1 MMTIKLG
8 LMGFGNIGRKLYSES
23 LKNNNIEISAISDI
37 GDPEILEYLLKAEF
51 ENTKNVSL
59 DNNYLINNNYR
70 SRILSAFTP
79 GEMTW
84 DLFDVDFVIDATG
97 KFNSPEYLDS
107 HLNAGAKR
115 VIISTLPS
123 ESIDRL
129 VVFGINQDSI
139 NLEDRTI
146 SAGSSTLNALAYLLN
161 SLLPFGIDAV
171 NMTTIHSFTSDQSL
185 QDTVGTDFRCS
196 RSASENIIPNNSE
209 AEKWI
214 VELFPELN
222 DKINCNAL
230 NVPVQKGSMLD
241 LSIAFVDDKVGIEDV
256 NSAIIEASELYPDI
270 IGITNDPIV
279 SSDIIG
285 DPRSLVFDVKAT
297 MKGGNSF
304 VKVLAWYDNG
314 HCHAMRILDVIK
326 AYSKLEGFNQ

>member
-1 MMTIKLG
+1 MAIKLG
-8 LMGFGNIGRKLYSES
+8 LMGFGIIGRKLYSES
-23 LKNNNIEISAISDI
+23 LKHDNMEISAISDI
-37 GDPEILEYLLKAEF
+37 GDPAILEYLLKTEF
-51 ENTKNVSL
+51 ENTNNVTL
-59 DNNYLINNNYR
+59 DKNYLINDKYR

-84 DLFDVDFVIDATG
+84 DLFDVDFVVDATG
-97 KFNSPEYLDS
+97 KFNSSKYMDY

-115 VIISTLPS
+115 VIISTLPI
-123 ESIDRL
+123 ERIDRL
-129 VVFGINQDSI
+129 VVFGINQNTI
-139 NLEDRTI
+139 NLHDRKI

-171 NMTTIHSFTSDQSL
+171 NMTTIHSYTSDQSL
-185 QDTVGTDFRCS
+185 QDTVGVDFRCS
-196 RSASENIIPNNSE
+196 RSASENIIPNSTE

-214 VELFPELN
+214 IKLFPELN

-241 LSIAFVDDKVGIEDV
+241 LSIAFENDKVDIKDV
-256 NSAIIEASELYPDI
+256 NSAITAASELYPDI

-285 DPRSLVFDVKAT
+285 DPRSLVFDINAT
-297 MKGGNSF
+297 MKAGNSF
-304 VKVLAWYDNG
+304 IKILAWYDNG

>member
-1 MMTIKLG
+1 MTIKLG

-84 DLFDVDFVIDATG
+84 DLFDVDFVVDATG

-139 NLEDRTI
+139 NLEDRKI

-185 QDTVGTDFRCS
+185 QDTVGGDFRCS

-214 VELFPELN
+214 VKLFPELN

>member
-1 MMTIKLG
+1 MTIKLG

-59 DNNYLINNNYR
+59 DSNYLINTNYR

-84 DLFDVDFVIDATG
+84 DLFDVDFVVDATG

-161 SLLPFGIDAV
+161 SLLPFGIDSV
-171 NMTTIHSFTSDQSL
+171 NMTTIHSYTSDQSL
-185 QDTVGTDFRCS
+185 QDTVGADFRCS

-214 VELFPELN
+214 VKLFPELN

>member
-1 MMTIKLG
+1 MTIKLG

-84 DLFDVDFVIDATG
+84 DLFDVDFVVDATG

-214 VELFPELN
+214 VKLFPELN

-241 LSIAFVDDKVGIEDV
+241 LSIVFVDDKVGIEDV

>member
-59 DNNYLINNNYR
+59 DSNYLINTNYR

-84 DLFDVDFVIDATG
+84 DLFDVDFVVDATG

-214 VELFPELN
+214 VKLFPELN

>member
-84 DLFDVDFVIDATG
+84 DLFDVDFVVDATG

-139 NLEDRTI
+139 NLEDRKI
-146 SAGSSTLNALAYLLN
+146 SAGSSTLNALAYLVN

-214 VELFPELN
+214 VKLFPELN

>member
-1 MMTIKLG
+1 MTIKLG

-84 DLFDVDFVIDATG
+84 DLFDVDFVVDATG

-139 NLEDRTI
+139 NLQDRKI

-214 VELFPELN
+214 VKLFPELN

>member
-1 MMTIKLG
+1 MAIKLG

-23 LKNNNIEISAISDI
+23 LKNNDIEIYAISDI
-37 GDPEILEYLLKAEF
+37 GDPEILEYLLKGEF

-84 DLFDVDFVIDATG
+84 DLFDVDFVVDATG

-214 VELFPELN
+214 VKLFPELN

>member
-1 MMTIKLG
+1 MTIKLG

-84 DLFDVDFVIDATG
+84 DLFDVDFVVDATG

-214 VELFPELN
+214 TELFPSLN
-222 DKINCNAL
+222 DKVNCNAL

-270 IGITNDPIV
+270 IGITNDPVV

-326 AYSKLEGFNQ
+326 AYSKLEGFNL

>member
-1 MMTIKLG
+1 MAIKLG

-37 GDPEILEYLLKAEF
+37 GDPEILEYLLKTEF
-51 ENTKNVSL
+51 ENTKNVAL

-84 DLFDVDFVIDATG
+84 DLFDVDFVVDATG

-214 VELFPELN
+214 VKLFPELN

-256 NSAIIEASELYPDI
+256 NSAIIEVSELYPDI
-270 IGITNDPIV
+270 IGITNDPVV

-314 HCHAMRILDVIK
+314 HGHAMRILDVIK

>member
-59 DNNYLINNNYR
+59 DSNYLINNNYR

-84 DLFDVDFVIDATG
+84 DLFDVDFVVDATG

>member
-1 MMTIKLG
+1 MTIKLG

-84 DLFDVDFVIDATG
+84 DLFDVDFVVDATG

-129 VVFGINQDSI
+129 VVFGINQYSI

-214 VELFPELN
+214 VKLFPELN

-256 NSAIIEASELYPDI
+256 NSAIIEVSELYPDI
-270 IGITNDPIV
+270 IGITNDPVV

-326 AYSKLEGFNQ
+326 AYSKLEGFNL

>member
-1 MMTIKLG
+1 MTIKLG

-23 LKNNNIEISAISDI
+23 LKNNDVEISAISDI

-84 DLFDVDFVIDATG
+84 DLFDVDFVVDATG

-214 VELFPELN
+214 VKLFPELN

-326 AYSKLEGFNQ
+326 AYSKLEGFK

>member
-79 GEMTW
+79 GEMIW
-84 DLFDVDFVIDATG
+84 DLFDVDFVVDATG

>member
-1 MMTIKLG
+1 MTIKLG

-84 DLFDVDFVIDATG
+84 DLFDVDFVVDATG

-139 NLEDRTI
+139 NLEDRKI

-214 VELFPELN
+214 VKLFPELN

>member
-1 MMTIKLG
+1 MTIKLG

-84 DLFDVDFVIDATG
+84 DLFDVDFVVDATG
-97 KFNSPEYLDS
+97 KFHSSEYMDN

-139 NLEDRTI
+139 NLQDRKI
-146 SAGSSTLNALAYLLN
+146 SAGSSTLNALAYLVN

-214 VELFPELN
+214 VKLFPELN

-326 AYSKLEGFNQ
+326 AYSKLEGFK

>member
-1 MMTIKLG
+1 MTIKLG

-23 LKNNNIEISAISDI
+23 LKNNDIEISAISDI
-37 GDPEILEYLLKAEF
+37 GDPEILEYLLKTEF

-84 DLFDVDFVIDATG
+84 DLFDVDFVVDATG
-97 KFNSPEYLDS
+97 KFNSSEYLDS

-146 SAGSSTLNALAYLLN
+146 SAGSSTLNALAYLVN
-161 SLLPFGIDAV
+161 SLLPFGIDAI

-241 LSIAFVDDKVGIEDV
+241 LSIAFVDDKVSIEDV

-326 AYSKLEGFNQ
+326 AYSKLEGFK

>member
-59 DNNYLINNNYR
+59 DNNYLINTNYR

-84 DLFDVDFVIDATG
+84 DLFDVDFVVDATG

-214 VELFPELN
+214 VKLFPELN

>member
-51 ENTKNVSL
+51 GNTKNVSL
-59 DNNYLINNNYR
+59 DSNYLINNNYR

-84 DLFDVDFVIDATG
+84 DLFDVDFVVDATG

-214 VELFPELN
+214 VKLFPELN

>member
-84 DLFDVDFVIDATG
+84 DLFDVDFVVDATG

-209 AEKWI
+209 SEKWI
-214 VELFPELN
+214 VKLFPELN

>member
-1 MMTIKLG
+1 MTIKLG

-23 LKNNNIEISAISDI
+23 LKNNDIEISAISDI
-37 GDPEILEYLLKAEF
+37 GDPEILEYLLKTEF
-51 ENTKNVSL
+51 ENTMNVSL

-84 DLFDVDFVIDATG
+84 DLFDVDFVVDATG

-139 NLEDRTI
+139 NLEDRKI

-214 VELFPELN
+214 VKLFPELN

>member
-1 MMTIKLG
+1 MTIKLG

-23 LKNNNIEISAISDI
+23 LKNYDIEISGISDI
-37 GDPEILEYLLKAEF
+37 GDPEILEYLLKTEF

-59 DNNYLINNNYR
+59 DSNYLINNNYR

-84 DLFDVDFVIDATG
+84 DLFDVDFVVDATG

-123 ESIDRL
+123 GSIDRL
-129 VVFGINQDSI
+129 VVFGINQDTI
-139 NLEDRTI
+139 NLNDRKI
-146 SAGSSTLNALAYLLN
+146 SAGSSTLNALAYLVN
-161 SLLPFGIDAV
+161 SLLPLRIDAI
-171 NMTTIHSFTSDQSL
+171 NMTTIHSYTSDQSL

-196 RSASENIIPNNSE
+196 RSASENIIPNSSE

-214 VELFPELN
+214 TELFPTLN
-222 DKINCNAL
+222 DKVNCNAL

-241 LSIAFVDDKVGIEDV
+241 LSIAFVDDTVGIEDV

-326 AYSKLEGFNQ
+326 AYSKLEGFK

>member
-1 MMTIKLG
+1 MMTMKLG

-37 GDPEILEYLLKAEF
+37 GDPEILEYLLKTEF

-84 DLFDVDFVIDATG
+84 DLFDVDFVVDATG
-97 KFNSPEYLDS
+97 KFNSSEYLDS

-146 SAGSSTLNALAYLLN
+146 SAGSSTLNALAYLVN
-161 SLLPFGIDAV
+161 SLLPFGIDAI

-241 LSIAFVDDKVGIEDV
+241 LSIAFVDDKVSIEDV

-326 AYSKLEGFNQ
+326 AYSKLEGFK

>member
-1 MMTIKLG
+1 M
-8 LMGFGNIGRKLYSES
+8 
-23 LKNNNIEISAISDI
+23 
-37 GDPEILEYLLKAEF
+37 
-51 ENTKNVSL
+51 
-59 DNNYLINNNYR
+59 
-70 SRILSAFTP
+70 
-79 GEMTW
+79 
-84 DLFDVDFVIDATG
+84 
-97 KFNSPEYLDS
+97 
-107 HLNAGAKR
+107 
-115 VIISTLPS
+115 
-123 ESIDRL
+123 

-139 NLEDRTI
+139 NLEDRKI
-146 SAGSSTLNALAYLLN
+146 SAGSSTLNALAYLVN

-185 QDTVGTDFRCS
+185 QDTVGVDFRCS

-209 AEKWI
+209 VEKWI
-214 VELFPELN
+214 VKLFPELN

-241 LSIAFVDDKVGIEDV
+241 LSIAFVDDKVSIEDV
-256 NSAIIEASELYPDI
+256 NSAIIAASELYPDI
-270 IGITNDPIV
+270 IGITNEPIV

>member
-1 MMTIKLG
+1 MTIKLG

-84 DLFDVDFVIDATG
+84 DLFDVDFVVDATG

-326 AYSKLEGFNQ
+326 AYSKLEGFK

>member
-59 DNNYLINNNYR
+59 DSNYLINNNYR

-84 DLFDVDFVIDATG
+84 DLFDVDFVVDATG

-139 NLEDRTI
+139 NLEDRKI
-146 SAGSSTLNALAYLLN
+146 SAGSSTLNALAYLVN

-326 AYSKLEGFNQ
+326 AYSKLEGFK